1 MQGLFQNQLLHAVSI
16 LFAVVPFAFAL
27 IRAFETGG
35 RDLRYVWVAIAALC
49 GAVVTILIARPY
61 GGGPNAAVALSAGVF
76 VIATLL
82 AVCAALL
89 LGTRLGPGIVV
100 VGSAFGFCFAVGCLL
115 HSSRR
120 LKRT

>member
-1 MQGLFQNQLLHAVSI
+1 MQRSFQNRLLHAVSI
-16 LFAVVPFAFAL
+16 LFAAVPFAFAL

-35 RDLRYVWVAIAALC
+35 RDLRYVWVALAALC
-49 GAVVTILIARPY
+49 GAAATILIARPY

-89 LGTRLGPGIVV
+89 LGTRLGPGILV

-115 HSSRR
+115 HSSRG
-120 LKRT
+120 LKGT